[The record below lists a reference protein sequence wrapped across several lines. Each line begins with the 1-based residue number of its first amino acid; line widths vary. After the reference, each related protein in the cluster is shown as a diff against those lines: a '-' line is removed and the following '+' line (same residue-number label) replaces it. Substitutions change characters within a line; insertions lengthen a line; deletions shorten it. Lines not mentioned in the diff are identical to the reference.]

1 MVLSKLQFK
10 TSGSYQWESKYHY
23 PIVIRLLACLR
34 VFQRIMY
41 MNAANF
47 STVQVLGDCYD
58 FHYTTV
64 LWLAKKFVWVSL

>member
-1 MVLSKLQFK
+1 M
-10 TSGSYQWESKYHY
+10 
-23 PIVIRLLACLR
+23 LACLR

-64 LWLAKKFVWVSL
+64 LWLAKKFV